1 MTIRAALF
9 LLVFVPLAAAAEAM
23 PPVACAALEADFPS
37 LTGMPHAKAEAALRA
52 MPGIRVLRAG
62 GPNAPM
68 TTDYRED
75 RATLTVLGGRVTRI
89 VCG

>member
-9 LLVFVPLAAAAEAM
+9 LLLLVPLAAAAEPM
-23 PPVACAALEADFPS
+23 PPVACAAHEAVFPT
-37 LTGMPHAKAEAALRA
+37 LIGIPQAKAEATLRA
-52 MPGIRVLRAG
+52 MPGIRALRAG

-75 RATLTVLGGRVTRI
+75 RVTLTVVDGRVTRI

>member
-1 MTIRAALF
+1 
-9 LLVFVPLAAAAEAM
+9 M
-23 PPVACAALEADFPS
+23 PPVACATHEADFPA
-37 LTGMPHAKAEAALRA
+37 LNGMPQAKVEAALRA
-52 MPGIRVLRAG
+52 MAGIRVLRAG

-75 RATLTVLGGRVTRI
+75 RATLTVVDGRVMRI

>member
-9 LLVFVPLAAAAEAM
+9 LVLFAPLAAAAVPM
-23 PPVACAALEADFPS
+23 PRIACAADEADFPG
-37 LTGMPHAKAEAALRA
+37 LIGMPQAKVKAALRG
-52 MPGIRVLRAG
+52 MPGIRALRAG

-68 TTDYRED
+68 TSDYRED
-75 RATLTVLGGRVTRI
+75 PATLTVVDGRVTRI